1 MQCEAMLR
9 SNKIV
14 IDVRN
19 SVQYTY
25 EGLTD
30 KNGVTY
36 AVLLIN
42 DMIQD
47 YLMAQKKIKSASELN
62 LSSVLL

>member
-1 MQCEAMLR
+1 MF
-9 SNKIV
+9 V
-14 IDVRN
+14 IQ
-19 SVQYTY
+19 SSILITY

-30 KNGVTY
+30 KNGVKY

-62 LSSVLL
+62 LASILL

>member
-1 MQCEAMLR
+1 M
-9 SNKIV
+9 

-19 SVQYTY
+19 SVQYNY

-30 KNGVTY
+30 KNGVKY

-62 LSSVLL
+62 LAGILL

>member
-1 MQCEAMLR
+1 MQCKAMLR

-19 SVQYTY
+19 SVQYNY

-30 KNGVTY
+30 KNGVKY

-62 LSSVLL
+62 LASILL